1 MPAYVTWAIVHLG
14 AWSLMLLASAGAGY
28 LFLRKT
34 QFHSLAERC
43 VFTLSLGLGL
53 WALALFVLGLAGAL
67 YRGVILGLTIASAA
81 GTVLHLVR
89 VCKGKRLPSVP
100 SAKDFRKA
108 TALLGISLGILAIAY
123 WMLLLLLTQYPPVQ
137 WDATSNHL
145 VLAKTYLEQHRI
157 VPVMGV
163 AQPVVPALNHML
175 FVWGLALRDDI
186 LSQMM
191 EHTLLMLVA
200 LGLYAWCAR
209 EDRRLFG
216 LAAACLWLAH
226 PIIIWLGRAA
236 YTDVGVTCFAFLGVY
251 ALGVFWNDRRAAW
264 WYLSMS
270 MLGMAAATKLS
281 GLFFLALGCGFG
293 LFVLAKSA
301 TGSMRILRPARKI
314 SVSTSVESR
323 SPVRSKSIL
332 LGWGLALLIAMPWY
346 GFIGYETGNPLWPV
360 FTEFSQGVWGTPE
373 VQTNFG
379 NMLKFAAGPRTIESF
394 LKLPFDWK
402 YHSERFEAETSP
414 PLSPLMLFWPLAWI
428 VALWSRRVRW
438 WAAWSL
444 AFTVFWFLNA
454 QQFRYWMPALPI
466 AGLAL
471 YESIRWFI
479 ERFWESAGFHNVV
492 WAVLILFT
500 IAWGS
505 RRIVREAL
513 IRGVP
518 PVTASAR
525 DEFLARS
532 YSGIIG
538 VKFINEYASRDET
551 VCVIGGSWLNY
562 YFQPRVLDLVGP
574 LYADSRPTFRPASEQ
589 RWREWLE
596 INGVTWIFIDH
607 AEPQGLNIP
616 KRDNITSAME
626 PDYQLVFADSEVW
639 VFRRKPVPPDVHVS
653 LKVISS
659 VYAPP
664 VIVIS
669 PDYLANLIR
678 FARASAT
685 VSIGESKSILN
696 FHLSASISNP
706 SLSIPVMVT
715 ASTDSRPST
724 WQ

>member
-1 MPAYVTWAIVHLG
+1 MTWAIVHLG
-14 AWSLMLLASAGAGY
+14 AWGLILLAAAGAGH

-34 QFHSLAERC
+34 PFHSFVERC
-43 VFTLSLGLGL
+43 VFTLSLGVGL
-53 WALALFVLGLAGAL
+53 WALALFSLGLAGVL
-67 YRGVILGLTIASAA
+67 HRGLIIGLTIASAA
-81 GTVLHLVR
+81 GTVLYLVR
-89 VCKGKRLPSVP
+89 LYQSSRLPRLPSL
-100 SAKDFRKA
+100 R
-108 TALLGISLGILAIAY
+108 ALLKPNQLLGSSLAVLASAY

-145 VLAKTYLEQHRI
+145 VLAKTFLEQHRI

-175 FVWGLALRDDI
+175 FVWGLAVRDDI

-209 EDRRLFG
+209 EDRRIFG
-216 LAAACLWLAH
+216 IAAACLWLAH

-251 ALGVFWNDRRAAW
+251 ALRLFWNDRRTAW
-264 WYLSMS
+264 WYLSML
-270 MLGMAAATKLS
+270 MMGMCAATKLS

-293 LFVLAKSA
+293 FLVLAQSA
-301 TGSMRILRPARKI
+301 IGSKLSLRGDRRI
-314 SVSTSVESR
+314 VGSTTVE
-323 SPVRSKSIL
+323 PEPLIGWKSIL
-332 LGWGLALLIAMPWY
+332 AGWALALLIAFPWY
-346 GFIGYETGNPLWPV
+346 GFIAYETGNPVWPA
-360 FTEFSQGVWGTPE
+360 FTELSRGAWGAPE
-373 VQTNFG
+373 VQTNFSL
-379 NMLKFAAGPRTIESF
+379 MLKFAAGPRTFESF

-402 YHSERFEAETSP
+402 YHPERFEAETSP

-454 QQFRYWMPALPI
+454 QQFRYWLPALPI

-471 YESIRWFI
+471 YESLRWFI
-479 ERFWESAGFHNVV
+479 ERFWKSALLHNLF
-492 WAVLILFT
+492 WAALILFT

-525 DEFLARS
+525 GEFLLRS
-532 YSGIIG
+532 YPGINAIQFMNDYSS
-538 VKFINEYASRDET
+538 KDET

-574 LYADSRPTFRPASEQ
+574 FYAKSRPAFRQANDQ
-589 RWREWLE
+589 RWNEWLE
-596 INGVTWIFIDH
+596 TNDVTWIFINH
-607 AEPQGLNIP
+607 EEPQGLMIP
-616 KRDNITSAME
+616 KRDNITTAVE
-626 PDYQLVFADSEVW
+626 PDYELVFADSQVW
-639 VFRRKPVPPDVHVS
+639 IFRRKPVPPGVLVN
-653 LKVISS
+653 LKGLSS
-659 VYAPP
+659 VHASPNDGAP
-664 VIVIS
+664 
-669 PDYLANLIR
+669 ANLINE
-678 FARASAT
+678 ARASSD
-685 VSIGESKSILN
+685 VFMGESKSILN
-696 FHLSASISNP
+696 FRLSASRSNP
-706 SLSIPVMVT
+706 SLSMPVMLT
-715 ASTDSRPST
+715 ASTDSRRRSP
-724 WQ
+724 Q

>member
-1 MPAYVTWAIVHLG
+1 VLAYVTWAIVHLG
-14 AWSLMLLASAGAGY
+14 AWGLMLLAAAGAGH

-34 QFHSLAERC
+34 QFHSFAERC

-53 WALALFVLGLAGAL
+53 WALAFFILGLVGGL
-67 YRGVILGLTIASAA
+67 YPAVILGLTIASAA
-81 GTVLHLVR
+81 GTGLHLVR
-89 VCKGKRLPSVP
+89 VWKSKRLPPFP
-100 SAKDFRKA
+100 SLKDFRKP
-108 TALLGISLGILAIAY
+108 TALLGISLGIVAIGY

-145 VLAKTYLEQHRI
+145 VLAKSYLEQHRI
-157 VPVMGV
+157 VSVMGV

-175 FVWGLALRDDI
+175 FVWGLAMRDDI

-200 LGLYAWCAR
+200 LGIYAWCAR
-209 EDRRLFG
+209 ENRRLFG

-251 ALGVFWNDRRAAW
+251 ALRVFWNDRRAGW

-281 GLFFLALGCGFG
+281 GLFFLALGGCFGFV
-293 LFVLAKSA
+293 VLAQSAKSFLLRRRRIG
-301 TGSMRILRPARKI
+301 GSTTI
-314 SVSTSVESR
+314 ESR
-323 SPVRSKSIL
+323 PRAGSKSIL
-332 LGWGLALLIAMPWY
+332 LGWGLALLIATPWY
-346 GFIGYETGNPLWPV
+346 GFIACETGSPLWPA
-360 FTEFSQGVWGTPE
+360 FTELSRGVWGAPQ
-373 VQTNFG
+373 VQANFAA
-379 NMLKFAAGPRTIESF
+379 MLKFAAGPRTLDSF

-402 YHSERFEAETSP
+402 YHSERFQAEVSP
-414 PLSPLMLFWPLAWI
+414 PLSPLMLLWSLAWI
-428 VALWSRRVRW
+428 VALWRPAVRW
-438 WAAWSL
+438 WAAWAL
-444 AFTVFWFLNA
+444 AFTLFWFLNA
-454 QQFRYWMPALPI
+454 QQMRYWLPALPM

-479 ERFWESAGFHNVV
+479 ERFWKSAVFHNVI
-492 WAVLILFT
+492 WAALILFT
-500 IAWGS
+500 ITWGS
-505 RRIVREAL
+505 RRIVREVL
-513 IRGVP
+513 IRGAP

-525 DEFLARS
+525 EEFLARS
-532 YSGIIG
+532 YSGISA
-538 VKFINEYASRDET
+538 VKFINEYSSRDET

-562 YFQPRVLDLVGP
+562 YLQPRVLDLVGP

-589 RWREWLE
+589 RWMEWLE
-596 INGVTWIFIDH
+596 SNGVTWIFIDH

-639 VFRRKPVPPDVHVS
+639 IFRRKPVPPDVHVS

-664 VIVIS
+664 ITANS

-678 FARASAT
+678 LARASSL

-696 FHLSASISNP
+696 FRLSANISNP
-706 SLSIPVMVT
+706 SLSIPVIFT
-715 ASTDSRPST
+715 TSTDPRSRI